1 VESIF
6 TRAKAVVHVVAGCI
20 ARRDRRAS
28 LPILGIDFN
37 RIDQRGFL
45 SERNELAM
53 YQSFGRKLSSHV
65 GGTERRIAAVQ
76 YYVSWSG
83 DQQTK
88 IGHRS
93 NDTHDP
99 ERPFPNLVG
108 FDWDR
113 QVQASALRN

>member
-1 VESIF
+1 MSSPVASPAANVARPSQFWELISIGS
-6 TRAKAVVHVVAGCI
+6 TKE
-20 ARRDRRAS
+20 
-28 LPILGIDFN
+28 
-37 RIDQRGFL
+37 GFL

-53 YQSFGRKLSSHV
+53 YQSFSRKLSSHV
-65 GGTERRIAAVQ
+65 GGTDRRIAAVQ
-76 YYVSWSG
+76 NYVSWSG

-93 NDTHDP
+93 NDTRHP

-113 QVQASALRN
+113 QVQASAFRN